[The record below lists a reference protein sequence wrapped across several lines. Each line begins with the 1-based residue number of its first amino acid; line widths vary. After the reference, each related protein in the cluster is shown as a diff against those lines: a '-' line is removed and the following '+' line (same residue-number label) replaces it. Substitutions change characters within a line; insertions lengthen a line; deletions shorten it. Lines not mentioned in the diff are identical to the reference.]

1 MEDQGQEN
9 SGELVQGNEFLAKWR
24 RGEGPR
30 TITEYLFPNLT
41 LDSSSSDETIV
52 VPSEEEERALV
63 GMVHFFLQARYD
75 EAFAEAEHCMSS
87 RHPEIRGFA
96 LMAHAVTNVG
106 QHKIEVT
113 LNDLQ
118 VLQQKLQHPQ
128 HPENRRAAA
137 LNDGYR
143 YALSVFFHL
152 GEDIAPIPPESIS
165 YCSEGTRLFVL
176 YARSYALYLQQEYE
190 QALGVAEAALMM
202 AADRHPVVSIYLNL
216 AASMAAISL
225 SRFELADR
233 FFLNALELAIPE
245 GYIQPFVG
253 HHGPLQ
259 GMVEKHIRDREPKL
273 YKMIAEKV
281 VHFRSGWTEVHN
293 LQSPNKVTNL
303 LTPYEFALAMMASKG
318 KANKEIADYLHI
330 SINTVKAHLSII
342 YQKLGVTKRTELRE
356 CLNK

>member
-1 MEDQGQEN
+1 MM
-9 SGELVQGNEFLAKWR
+9 
-24 RGEGPR
+24 R

-87 RHPEIRGFA
+87 RHPEIRDFA

-165 YCSEGTRLFVL
+165 YCSEGTRLFV
-176 YARSYALYLQQEYE
+176 RMFDHALYLQQEYK
-190 QALGVAEAALMM
+190 ALGVAEAALMM
-202 AADRHPVVSIYLNL
+202 AADPSSGRKHLSTGAWRLSVYLLNL
-216 AASMAAISL
+216 QTAS
-225 SRFELADR
+225 FERWATIR
-233 FFLNALELAIPE
+233 RATFC
-245 GYIQPFVG
+245 VCG

-259 GMVEKHIRDREPKL
+259 GMVSI
-273 YKMIAEKV
+273 
-281 VHFRSGWTEVHN
+281 
-293 LQSPNKVTNL
+293 
-303 LTPYEFALAMMASKG
+303 FATGS
-318 KANKEIADYLHI
+318 
-330 SINTVKAHLSII
+330 
-342 YQKLGVTKRTELRE
+342 
-356 CLNK
+356 LNCTR

>member
-1 MEDQGQEN
+1 MEDKGQEN
-9 SGELVQGNEFLAKWR
+9 SGEIIQGNEFLVKWR

-30 TITEYLFPNLT
+30 TITEYLFPDLPF
-41 LDSSSSDETIV
+41 DSISSDETSEWLSV
-52 VPSEEEERALV
+52 EEESALV

-75 EAFAEAEHCMSS
+75 EAFAEAERCRSS
-87 RHPEIRGFA
+87 RHSEIRDFA
-96 LMAHAVTNVG
+96 LMAHAVINVG
-106 QHKIEVT
+106 QHKIKVA

-118 VLQQKLQHPQ
+118 ILQQTMQ
-128 HPENRRAAA
+128 HPENRRVAA
-137 LNDGYR
+137 LNDSYR

-152 GEDIAPIPPESIS
+152 GEDIAPISPESIPF
-165 YCSEGTRLFVL
+165 CSEGTRLFVL

-202 AADRHPVVSIYLNL
+202 AADRHPIVNIYLNL
-216 AASMAAISL
+216 AASMAAVSL
-225 SRFELADR
+225 SRFEQADR
-233 FFLNALELAIPE
+233 FFLTALELAIPE

-318 KANKEIADYLHI
+318 KTNKEIADYFHI

-342 YQKLGVTKRTELRE
+342 YQKLGVTKRTELKE